1 MSVTIRKAKFED
13 LDRISE
19 IEKQAFPPEEAA
31 SREKYEWRFQNYPDY
46 FFVAEKDNK
55 VVSVVCAIP
64 TKLELINDDIFE
76 MEKLPFGKIAAVVSV
91 MADKNHRG
99 QGITGEL
106 IKYSLLK
113 LKENG
118 METSCLTCK
127 EHLINYYSKFGYEL
141 VGVSKSIHGGAVWY
155 DMVAKL

>member
-1 MSVTIRKAKFED
+1 MELIMRKVNAKEI
-13 LDRISE
+13 DRIFE
-19 IEKQAFPPEEAA
+19 IEENAFPPEEAA
-31 SREKYEWRFQNYPDY
+31 TKEKYEWRQKNYPDY

-64 TKLELINDDIFE
+64 TNLELINDDIFE

-91 MADKNHRG
+91 MADKNYRG
-99 QGITGEL
+99 QGVTGEL
-106 IKYSLLK
+106 IKYALLK

-141 VGVSKSIHGGAVWY
+141 VGVSESTHGGAIWY
-155 DMVAKL
+155 DMVCNL